1 MRRGAYALS
10 AAVVVLSAGGA
21 AAQAVPDFSGRWTA
35 APDQGAG
42 AGRGGPRGGRGAAD
56 LGNPGSGW
64 GSEFTVTQDAARL
77 VVQTAHFTARDMQPP
92 LRLVYRLDGPEGKNA
107 VMLGRGTQEQTAKV
121 AWDGG
126 KLVITTTHHFQD
138 PQSGRP
144 ATSETKQVLWLE
156 SPTLLVVE
164 TTHGGAL
171 GGSPVTGKTAYRKG
185 EPRKG
190 G

>member
-10 AAVVVLSAGGA
+10 TAVVVLFAGGA
-21 AAQAVPDFSGRWTA
+21 GAQPVSDFSGRWAA

-42 AGRGGPRGGRGAAD
+42 AGRAGRGAAA

-64 GSEFTVTQDAARL
+64 GNEFTVTQDAERL
-77 VVQTAHFTARDMQPP
+77 VVQTAYFTPRDMQPP
-92 LRLVYRLDGPEGKNA
+92 LRLVYRLDGSEGKNA

-126 KLVITTTHHFQD
+126 KLVITTTHHFRD
-138 PQSGRP
+138 PRTGQP
-144 ATSETKQVLWLE
+144 AASETKQVLWLE
-156 SPTLLVVE
+156 SPTSLVVE

-171 GGSPVTGKTAYRKG
+171 GGPPVTGKTAYRKG
-185 EPRKG
+185 APRKG
-190 G
+190 A